1 MVDRRNR
8 IVLTGTPLGGGSA
21 LVLRLR
27 PDGRRDRS
35 FGRNGIART
44 RLPFLPTDVSE
55 PRGGRIVLAGTW
67 AGGNGRNSTAYVA
80 RLRYG
85 R

>member
-8 IVLTGTPLGGGSA
+8 IVLTGTARGEA
-21 LVLRLR
+21 TVLRLR

-35 FGRNGIART
+35 FGRNGVART
-44 RLPFLPTDVSE
+44 RLPFLPTGVSE
-55 PRGGRIVLAGTW
+55 PRGGRIVLAGAR
-67 AGGNGRNSTAYVA
+67 AGGSARNSAAYVA
-80 RLRYG
+80 RLLYG